1 VTNLGDIAAVAPR
14 RIWDTVTAR
23 VVEGERLS
31 LAMVELAP
39 DALVPEHR
47 HDNEQLGLVLDGE
60 ITFRVGDETRVLGPG
75 GTWRILG
82 DVPHEARAGADGA
95 VVIDVFA
102 PVREDWAALEPEAAA
117 PPRWPRQS
125 SADAS

>member
-1 VTNLGDIAAVAPR
+1 VTNLGDIAAVAPK

-47 HDNEQLGLVLDGE
+47 HDNEQLGFVLDGE

-95 VVIDVFA
+95 VVVDVFA
-102 PVREDWAALEPEAAA
+102 PVREDWASLEPEPVA
-117 PPRWPRQS
+117 PPRWPRQNPS
-125 SADAS
+125 